1 MNPEFCR
8 ASSGTGSDAGRAP
21 PCEHPT
27 VDLRATTSG
36 RLTRS
41 STDRVVV
48 GVAGGI
54 GERIGVDPI
63 VVRLGF
69 GLLVLA
75 GGIGFVLYLVGI
87 LASVD
92 PDPAQPG
99 PAPRRARLRPTIA
112 FAAILAGLLLILRD
126 AGLWFGDGVVWPMAL
141 GAIGSAVLWSRA
153 DVGRSRLASFAARGH
168 GAPVRTVAGV
178 LLIGSGV
185 SLFLV
190 SGRRSGLLA
199 NAPLAAAAAIVGVVV
214 IVGPWV
220 TRLVR
225 QLADERRERIRS
237 QERAAISAHLHD
249 SVLQTLA
256 LIQRSGDPRR
266 MSILARTQE
275 RELRSWLYGRT
286 SPADHTSVSG
296 AIDGLVDQ
304 IEREHAITVEAVSVG
319 DAQIDDEAR
328 ALLAAAR
335 EALVNAARHSGAST
349 ASLFVEIEPDRMT
362 AYVRDQGGGF
372 DRASVG
378 ADRRGIADSIEGR
391 IENVGG
397 RAEVTSTPGAG
408 TEVRLSVPRSTA

>member
-1 MNPEFCR
+1 MNPESCGG
-8 ASSGTGSDAGRAP
+8 SSGTGSDAGRAP

-27 VDLRATTSG
+27 VDLHATTSG

-41 STDRVVV
+41 STDRVVL

-87 LASVD
+87 LVSVD

-99 PAPRRARLRPTIA
+99 PVSRRARLRPTIA
-112 FAAILAGLLLILRD
+112 FAAILAGVLLILRE
-126 AGLWFGDGVVWPMAL
+126 AGLWFGDDVVWPMAL

-153 DVGRSRLASFAARGH
+153 EVGRSRLASFVARGH
-168 GAPVRTVAGV
+168 GAPVRTVAGI

-185 SLFLV
+185 SLFVV

-199 NAPLAAAAAIVGVVV
+199 NAPTAAAAAIVGVLV

-220 TRLVR
+220 ARLVR
-225 QLADERRERIRS
+225 QLAEERRERIRS

-256 LIQRSGDPRR
+256 LIQRAGDPRR
-266 MSILARTQE
+266 MSTLARTQE
-275 RELRSWLYGRT
+275 RELRSWLYGRVNVT
-286 SPADHTSVSG
+286 DHSSVSG
-296 AIDGLVDQ
+296 ALDALVDQ
-304 IEREHAITVEAVSVG
+304 IEREHAIAVEAVSVG
-319 DAQIDDEAR
+319 DAPIDDESR

-335 EALVNAARHSGAST
+335 EALVNAARHSGATT

-362 AYVRDQGGGF
+362 AYVRDQGAGF

-391 IENVGG
+391 IEGVGG
-397 RAEVTSTPGAG
+397 SAEVTSTPGAG
-408 TEVRLSVPRSTA
+408 TEVRLSVPRSIV

>member
-1 MNPEFCR
+1 
-8 ASSGTGSDAGRAP
+8 
-21 PCEHPT
+21 
-27 VDLRATTSG
+27 
-36 RLTRS
+36 
-41 STDRVVV
+41 VVL

-54 GERIGVDPI
+54 GERMGVDPI

-75 GGIGFVLYLVGI
+75 GGTGFVLYLVGI
-87 LASVD
+87 LVSVD
-92 PDPAQPG
+92 SDPAQPG
-99 PAPRRARLRPTIA
+99 PASRRAGLRPTIA
-112 FAAILAGLLLILRD
+112 FAAILAGVLLILRD
-126 AGLWFGDGVVWPMAL
+126 VGLWFGDGVVWPMAL

-153 DVGRSRLASFAARGH
+153 DVGRSRLASFVARGH

-199 NAPLAAAAAIVGVVV
+199 NSPLAAAAAIVGVVV

-220 TRLVR
+220 ARLVR

-256 LIQRSGDPRR
+256 LIQRSGDPGR
-266 MSILARTQE
+266 MSTLARTQE

-286 SPADHTSVSG
+286 RSTDHRSVSG

-319 DAQIDDEAR
+319 DAQIDGEAR

-391 IENVGG
+391 IESVGG

-408 TEVRLSVPRSTA
+408 TEVRLNVPRSTT

>member
-1 MNPEFCR
+1 
-8 ASSGTGSDAGRAP
+8 
-21 PCEHPT
+21 
-27 VDLRATTSG
+27 VL
-36 RLTRS
+36 
-41 STDRVVV
+41 

-75 GGIGFVLYLVGI
+75 GGIGFVLYLAGI

-92 PDPAQPG
+92 PDPARPG
-99 PAPRRARLRPTIA
+99 PAPRRAGLRPTIA
-112 FAAILAGLLLILRD
+112 FTAILTGALLILRQ

-153 DVGRSRLASFAARGH
+153 DVGRSRLASFVEHGH
-168 GAPVRTVAGV
+168 GAPVREVAGV

-199 NAPLAAAAAIVGVVV
+199 NASLAAAAALIGVVV

-220 TRLVR
+220 ARLVR

-266 MSILARTQE
+266 MSTLARTQE
-275 RELRSWLYGRT
+275 RELRSWLYGRS
-286 SPADHTSVSG
+286 SPADHASISG
-296 AIDGLVDQ
+296 AIDALVDQ
-304 IEREHAITVEAVSVG
+304 IEREHAIAVEAVSVG
-319 DAQIDDEAR
+319 DAPVDDEAG

-335 EALVNAARHSGAST
+335 EALVNAARHSGAPT
-349 ASLFVEIEPDRMT
+349 ASLFVEIEPDAMT
-362 AYVRDQGGGF
+362 AYIRDHGAGF
-372 DRASVG
+372 DRASIGV
-378 ADRRGIADSIEGR
+378 DRRGITDSIEGR
-391 IENVGG
+391 IRSVGG
-397 RAEVTSTPGAG
+397 IADVLSTPGAG
-408 TEVRLSVPRSTA
+408 TEVRLRIPRTTV

>member
-1 MNPEFCR
+1 MRVERPHANIGP
-8 ASSGTGSDAGRAP
+8 
-21 PCEHPT
+21 
-27 VDLRATTSG
+27 VDLRATTPV
-36 RLTRS
+36 RLSRS
-41 STDRVVV
+41 STDRVVL
-48 GVAGGI
+48 GVAGGM
-54 GERIGVDPI
+54 GERMGVDPI

-87 LASVD
+87 LVSVD

-112 FAAILAGLLLILRD
+112 FAAILAGVLMIVRD

-141 GAIGSAVLWSRA
+141 GAIGSAVLWSRV
-153 DVGRSRLASFAARGH
+153 DVGRSRLASFAARGR

-220 TRLVR
+220 TRLAR

-256 LIQRSGDPRR
+256 LIQRTGDPLR
-266 MSILARTQE
+266 MSTLARTQE

-286 SPADHTSVSG
+286 SPTDHTSMSG

-378 ADRRGIADSIEGR
+378 GDRRGIADSIEAR
-391 IENVGG
+391 IESVGDA
-397 RAEVTSTPGAG
+397 RTSR
-408 TEVRLSVPRSTA
+408 VRPAPVRRSA

>member
-1 MNPEFCR
+1 M
-8 ASSGTGSDAGRAP
+8 ADAGIRA
-21 PCEHPT
+21 PCEHRT
-27 VDLRATTSG
+27 VEHTTW

-41 STDRVVV
+41 STDRVVL

-63 VVRLGF
+63 VIRLGF

-75 GGIGFVLYLVGI
+75 GGVGFVLYLVGI
-87 LASVD
+87 LVSRD

-99 PAPRRARLRPTIA
+99 PASRRARLRPTIG
-112 FAAILAGLLLILRD
+112 FAAILAGVLLILREV
-126 AGLWFGDGVVWPMAL
+126 GLWFGDDVVWPMAL
-141 GAIGSAVLWSRA
+141 GVIGSAVLWSRA
-153 DVGRSRLASFAARGH
+153 DVGRSRFAAFVSRGH

-178 LLIGSGV
+178 LLIGAGV

-199 NAPLAAAAAIVGVVV
+199 NAPIAAAAAIVGVVV

-220 TRLVR
+220 TGLVR

-237 QERAAISAHLHD
+237 QERSAISAHLHD

-256 LIQRSGDPRR
+256 MIQRADDPRR
-266 MSILARTQE
+266 MSNLARTQE

-286 SPADHTSVSG
+286 SPADHTAVSG
-296 AIDGLVDQ
+296 AIDALVDQ
-304 IEREHAITVEAVSVG
+304 IEREHAIAIEAVSVG
-319 DAQIDDEAR
+319 DALVDDASR

-335 EALVNAARHSGAST
+335 EALVNAARHSGAAS

-362 AYVRDQGGGF
+362 AYVRDLGAGF
-372 DRASVG
+372 DRASIG

-391 IENVGG
+391 IRSVGG
-397 RAEVTSTPGAG
+397 RAEVVSTLGTG
-408 TEVRLSVPRSTA
+408 TEVRLSVPRSNP

>member
-1 MNPEFCR
+1 VEPQ
-8 ASSGTGSDAGRAP
+8 TW
-21 PCEHPT
+21 
-27 VDLRATTSG
+27 

-41 STDRVVV
+41 STDRVVLGV
-48 GVAGGI
+48 GGGI

-75 GGIGFVLYLVGI
+75 GGVGFVLYLVGI

-92 PDPAQPG
+92 PDPTQLG
-99 PAPRRARLRPTIA
+99 PAPRRAELRPTVA
-112 FAAILAGLLLILRD
+112 FASMLAGVLLILRQ
-126 AGLWFGDGVVWPMAL
+126 AGLWFGDGLVWPMAL

-153 DVGRSRLASFAARGH
+153 EIGRSRLSSFVSRGH
-168 GAPVRTVAGV
+168 GAPVRTVAGI

-199 NAPLAAAAAIVGVVV
+199 NAPIAAAAAIVGVVV

-220 TRLVR
+220 ARLVR

-256 LIQRSGDPRR
+256 LIQRAEDPRR
-266 MSILARTQE
+266 MSNLARTQE
-275 RELRSWLYGRT
+275 RELRSWLYGR
-286 SPADHTSVSG
+286 SNRADHTSVSG
-296 AIDGLVDQ
+296 AIDALVDQ
-304 IEREHAITVEAVSVG
+304 VEREHAIAVEAVSVG
-319 DAQIDDEAR
+319 DAPIDDASR
-328 ALLAAAR
+328 ALLAAGR
-335 EALVNAARHSGAST
+335 EALVNAARHSGARS

-362 AYVRDQGGGF
+362 AYVRDHGGGF

-391 IENVGG
+391 IKSVGG
-397 RAEVTSTPGAG
+397 SAEVVSTPGAG
-408 TEVRLSVPRSTA
+408 TEVRLSVPRPSA

>member
-1 MNPEFCR
+1 M
-8 ASSGTGSDAGRAP
+8 
-21 PCEHPT
+21 
-27 VDLRATTSG
+27 VL
-36 RLTRS
+36 
-41 STDRVVV
+41 

-87 LASVD
+87 LVSVD
-92 PDPAQPG
+92 PDPVRPG
-99 PAPRRARLRPTIA
+99 PASRRARLRPTIA
-112 FAAILAGLLLILRD
+112 FAAILAGVLLILRD

-153 DVGRSRLASFAARGH
+153 DVGRSRLTSFVARGH

-220 TRLVR
+220 TRLVH

-266 MSILARTQE
+266 MSTLARTQE

-286 SPADHTSVSG
+286 SPTDHTSMSG

-349 ASLFVEIEPDRMT
+349 ASLFLEIEPDRIT

-391 IENVGG
+391 IESVGG

-408 TEVRLSVPRSTA
+408 TEVRLSVPRSTT

>member
-1 MNPEFCR
+1 M
-8 ASSGTGSDAGRAP
+8 
-21 PCEHPT
+21 
-27 VDLRATTSG
+27 VL
-36 RLTRS
+36 
-41 STDRVVV
+41 

-54 GERIGVDPI
+54 GERMGVDPI

-75 GGIGFVLYLVGI
+75 GGTGFVLYLVGI
-87 LASVD
+87 LVSVD
-92 PDPAQPG
+92 SDPAQPG
-99 PAPRRARLRPTIA
+99 PASRRAGLRPTIA
-112 FAAILAGLLLILRD
+112 FAAILAGVLLILRD
-126 AGLWFGDGVVWPMAL
+126 VGLWFGDGVVWPMAL

-153 DVGRSRLASFAARGH
+153 DVGRSRLASFVARGH

-199 NAPLAAAAAIVGVVV
+199 NSPLAAAAAIVGVVV

-220 TRLVR
+220 ARLVR

-256 LIQRSGDPRR
+256 LIQRSGDPGR
-266 MSILARTQE
+266 MSTLARTQE

-286 SPADHTSVSG
+286 RSTDHRSVSG

-319 DAQIDDEAR
+319 DAQIDGEAR

-391 IENVGG
+391 IESVGG
-397 RAEVTSTPGAG
+397 RAVVTSTPGAG
-408 TEVRLSVPRSTA
+408 TEVRLNVPRSTT

>member
-1 MNPEFCR
+1 M
-8 ASSGTGSDAGRAP
+8 
-21 PCEHPT
+21 
-27 VDLRATTSG
+27 VL
-36 RLTRS
+36 
-41 STDRVVV
+41 

-87 LASVD
+87 LVSVD
-92 PDPAQPG
+92 PDPVQPG
-99 PAPRRARLRPTIA
+99 LASRRARLRPTIA
-112 FAAILAGLLLILRD
+112 FAAVLAGVLLILRD

-153 DVGRSRLASFAARGH
+153 DVGRSRLTSFVARGH

-266 MSILARTQE
+266 MSTLARTQE

-286 SPADHTSVSG
+286 NPTDHTSMSG

-304 IEREHAITVEAVSVG
+304 IEREHTITVEAVSVG
-319 DAQIDDEAR
+319 DAQIDDQAR

-349 ASLFVEIEPDRMT
+349 ASLFVEIEPDRVT

-378 ADRRGIADSIEGR
+378 TDRRGIADSIEGR
-391 IENVGG
+391 IEGVGG

-408 TEVRLSVPRSTA
+408 TEVRLSVPRSTT

>member
-1 MNPEFCR
+1 VER
-8 ASSGTGSDAGRAP
+8 
-21 PCEHPT
+21 
-27 VDLRATTSG
+27 TTW

-41 STDRVVV
+41 PTDRVVL

-75 GGIGFVLYLVGI
+75 GGVGFVLYLLGI

-92 PDPAQPG
+92 PDPARPG
-99 PAPRRARLRPTIA
+99 PPSRKARLRPTIA
-112 FAAILAGLLLILRD
+112 FAAILAGVLLILRD
-126 AGLWFGDGVVWPMAL
+126 TGLWFGDDVVWPMAL

-153 DVGRSRLASFAARGH
+153 EVGRSRFASFVSRGH
-168 GAPVRTVAGV
+168 GAPVRTVTGV
-178 LLIGSGV
+178 LLIGAGV

-199 NAPLAAAAAIVGVVV
+199 NAPLAAASAIVGVVV

-256 LIQRSGDPRR
+256 LIQRADDPRR
-266 MSILARTQE
+266 MSNLARTQE

-286 SPADHTSVSG
+286 NPPDHLTLSG
-296 AIDGLVDQ
+296 AIDALVDQ
-304 IEREHAITVEAVSVG
+304 VEREHAIVVEAVSVG
-319 DAQIDDEAR
+319 DAPIDEASR

-335 EALVNAARHSGAST
+335 EALVNAARHSGATT
-349 ASLFVEIEPDRMT
+349 ASLFVEIEGDRMA
-362 AYVRDQGGGF
+362 AYVRDQGAGF
-372 DRASVG
+372 DRASIGV
-378 ADRRGIADSIEGR
+378 DRRGIADSIEGR
-391 IENVGG
+391 IRSVGG
-397 RAEVTSTPGAG
+397 SAEVVSTVGAG
-408 TEVRLSVPRSTA
+408 TEVRLSVPRPAS

>member
-1 MNPEFCR
+1 VER
-8 ASSGTGSDAGRAP
+8 STW
-21 PCEHPT
+21 
-27 VDLRATTSG
+27 

-41 STDRVVV
+41 DTDRVVL

-87 LASVD
+87 LVSVD
-92 PDPAQPG
+92 PDPTQPR
-99 PAPRRARLRPTIA
+99 PTPRRAGLRPTIA
-112 FAAILAGLLLILRD
+112 FASILAGVLLILRQ
-126 AGLWFGDGVVWPMAL
+126 AGLWFGDGLVWPMAL

-153 DVGRSRLASFAARGH
+153 DVGRSRLASFVSRGH
-168 GAPVRTVAGV
+168 GAPVRAVAGV
-178 LLIGSGV
+178 LLIGAGV

-199 NAPLAAAAAIVGVVV
+199 NAAIAAAAAIVGVVV

-220 TRLVR
+220 AALVR

-256 LIQRSGDPRR
+256 LIQRADDPRR
-266 MSILARTQE
+266 MSNLARTQE

-286 SPADHTSVSG
+286 DPADHTTVSG
-296 AIDGLVDQ
+296 AIDALVDL
-304 IEREHAITVEAVSVG
+304 IEREQAIAVEAVSVG
-319 DAQIDDEAR
+319 DAPVDDASR

-349 ASLFVEIEPDRMT
+349 AALFVEIEPDRMT
-362 AYVRDQGGGF
+362 AYVRDQGAGF
-372 DRASVG
+372 DRATVG

-391 IENVGG
+391 IRGVGG
-397 RAEVTSTPGAG
+397 SAEVVSAVGAG
-408 TEVRLSVPRSTA
+408 TEVRLSVPRSAS